1 MNPLEYLI
9 AFLILIPTSF
19 RSDQKTYG
27 KEKEIKTKLSIF
39 EFISRE
45 KKDSEIERYLKLNN
59 DKPFSEKQKEAFT
72 IYTIFLNHWKIKNMT
87 LHY

>member
-1 MNPLEYLI
+1 M
-9 AFLILIPTSF
+9 
-19 RSDQKTYG
+19 KTYG

-59 DKPFSEKQKEAFT
+59 DKPFSEKQKEVSR
-72 IYTIFLNHWKIKNMT
+72 IYTRYVLTNTENVLFILSLIA
-87 LHY
+87 LVIEY